1 MTNLGVDPDYS
12 YNGLGDPFI
21 HAVQTGN
28 KTLVDSLLRHNA
40 NVNLYDCDGWTPL
53 MYAVRDKHI
62 EIAINLLEHGA
73 DYNDIQSC
81 VQLRHHGLIELE
93 PVSRVG

>member
-1 MTNLGVDPDYS
+1 MTNLGVD
-12 YNGLGDPFI
+12 LGCRHIIIKDPFI

-40 NVNLYDCDGWTPL
+40 NVNLYDSDGWTPL